1 MRRLAATVQ
10 QIRENSS
17 PRNLT
22 TDDTQPLSRLSQLL
36 ARLYRFWLALA
47 LLLLSIGTVLDLV
60 DDRRLATET
69 VPLAELPAA
78 LIHMD
83 PAAFESVALL
93 IVAFGPVA
101 GLLTIIVS
109 TARQGDRRTAG
120 VAVLV
125 LVVVAVLPIVRSLG
139 GR

>member
-1 MRRLAATVQ
+1 MTAG
-10 QIRENSS
+10 
-17 PRNLT
+17 
-22 TDDTQPLSRLSQLL
+22 DTRTLSRLSQLL

-60 DDRRLATET
+60 DDRTLATET
-69 VPLAELPAA
+69 VPLADLPRA

-83 PAAFESVALL
+83 PAAFESLALL

-109 TARQGDRRTAG
+109 TVRQGDRRTAG
-120 VAVLV
+120 VAVLL